1 MQLASLRLTNFRQHE
16 RTELDLGPGLMAVV
30 GANGSGKST
39 LLEAIAWALYGTAAA
54 RGTRDTIKR
63 RGAPPRARVEVE
75 LVFTLGSHRYRLQRT
90 LTNAELE
97 QDGEIIANSSATVTS
112 RVVALLGMTREE
124 FFNTYFTGQKELAV
138 MAAMTPTERG
148 RFLSRVLGYERLR
161 VAQDRLRAERS
172 ARRAELAGLE
182 QGLAD
187 PDELAGVVQAATA
200 DLDRARVARDA
211 AATARTDAE
220 TALGA
225 LTPDWEAART
235 RRTAWQ
241 GLDGERRVVE
251 GRVLTARTAFQALDK
266 ELAAA
271 LEAGRRLESLAGE
284 LAEWPA
290 LVAEREALDEA
301 AAAVAARSQ
310 AVARREAA
318 TTRLATVDAELA
330 ALPDG
335 EALVAL
341 REARAR
347 ANAERDAAGARLSER
362 HTRWK
367 QDEQEAR
374 TKLESYR
381 DRYRELRE
389 QHQAIAEAGPDGTCP
404 FCARPLG
411 ADHARTLALLAAQ
424 MEEVQASGNYY
435 RQRVDQLANAPEEV
449 RALEE
454 ERQRHDATLR
464 AATEALAT
472 AEGQRARREALVRER
487 GTLAESLE
495 ALAAEVAGPA
505 ATYDRARHEV
515 VRSRLAALEPARRQH
530 DQLAGLAARAE
541 ALVAEASA
549 AEQRASEAEA
559 ALGDLDARIA
569 TLGWDPEAFAALEA
583 RIEAA
588 RGAAQAA
595 DLAHTRAAAEV
606 DAALKLRDAAVARQA
621 DRAAKAEAVRRLG
634 AAIERLSELDRA
646 IGELRT
652 ELNLQLR
659 PDLAERASGFLRELT
674 GGRYGDLDLTE
685 DYVAT
690 IVDDGEA
697 KPVISGGEEDVVNL
711 ALRLAI
717 SQMIAER
724 AGQPLSLLVLDE
736 IFGSLD
742 EERRQAVV
750 DLLRA
755 VADRFPQVIVIT
767 HVEGLRDAFDRIVR
781 VTHDVRRGVT
791 TVREDE
797 PELAGVAG

>member
-1 MQLASLRLTNFRQHE
+1 MQLQSLALTNFRQHE
-16 RTELDLGPGLMAVV
+16 RTELLLGPGLLAVV

-75 LVFTLGSHRYRLQRT
+75 LVFTLGAHTYRLSRT
-90 LTNAELE
+90 LTNAELA
-97 QDGEIIANSSATVTS
+97 QDGEVIANSSATVTG
-112 RVVALLGMTREE
+112 RVIALLGMTREE

-138 MAAMTPTERG
+138 MAAMTPAERG

-161 VAQDRLRAERS
+161 LAQDRLRAERS
-172 ARRAELAGLE
+172 ARRAELGGLE

-187 PDELAGVVQAATA
+187 PDELEGVVRSTGAE
-200 DLDRARVARDA
+200 LDRARAARDA
-211 AATARTDAE
+211 AAGELARATE
-220 TALGA
+220 ALAG
-225 LTPDWEAART
+225 LEPEWNAARA
-235 RRTAWQ
+235 RRAAWQ

-251 GRVLTARTAFQALDK
+251 GRVLTARTAFQALDR
-266 ELAAA
+266 ELASAV
-271 LEAGRRLESLAGE
+271 EAGRRLEALAGE
-284 LAEWPA
+284 LVEWDG
-290 LVAEREALDEA
+290 LVAERETLDGA

-310 AVARREAA
+310 AVARRDAALARREA
-318 TTRLATVDAELA
+318 VDIELA

-335 EALVAL
+335 AALEALRTAR
-341 REARAR
+341 REATSAR
-347 ANAERDAAGARLSER
+347 EAASTRLSER

-389 QHQAIAEAGPDGTCP
+389 QHQAIEEAGPDGTCP

-435 RQRVDQLANAPEEV
+435 RQRVQQLAAPPEEV
-449 RALEE
+449 QVLERERAG
-454 ERQRHDATLR
+454 HDAALR
-464 AATEALAT
+464 TATEELAT
-472 AEGQRARREALVRER
+472 AEGQRTRRAALEVER
-487 GTLAESLE
+487 TALGDTLAQ
-495 ALAAEVAGPA
+495 LAAEITGPA
-505 ATYDRARHEV
+505 ATYDRARHEA
-515 VRSRLAALEPARRQH
+515 VRARLAALEPARRQH
-530 DQLAGLAARAE
+530 DQFVGLAARAE
-541 ALVAEASA
+541 SLVTEAAS
-549 AEQRASEAEA
+549 AEQRTSDAET
-559 ALGDLDARIA
+559 ALAELDQRIA
-569 TLGWDPEAFAALEA
+569 QLGWDAAAFAGLEQ
-583 RIEAA
+583 RVEAA
-588 RGAAQAA
+588 RGTAQATELTHA
-595 DLAHTRAAAEV
+595 RAAAEV
-606 DAALKLRDAAVARQA
+606 EAALTLRDAALARQA
-621 DRAAKAEAVRRLG
+621 DRVAKADAVRRLG
-634 AAIERLSELDRA
+634 ATIERLSELDRA
-646 IGELRT
+646 FGELRT

-674 GGRYGDLDLTE
+674 GGRYTDLELTE

-755 VADRFPQVIVIT
+755 VGDRFPQVIVIT

-791 TVREDE
+791 SVREDL
-797 PELAGVAG
+797 PELLGVAD

>member
-1 MQLASLRLTNFRQHE
+1 
-16 RTELDLGPGLMAVV
+16 LDLGPGLMAVV

-200 DLDRARVARDA
+200 DLDRARGARDA

-389 QHQAIAEAGPDGTCP
+389 QHQAIAEAGPDGTC
-404 FCARPLG
+404 
-411 ADHARTLALLAAQ
+411 
-424 MEEVQASGNYY
+424 
-435 RQRVDQLANAPEEV
+435 
-449 RALEE
+449 
-454 ERQRHDATLR
+454 
-464 AATEALAT
+464 
-472 AEGQRARREALVRER
+472 
-487 GTLAESLE
+487 
-495 ALAAEVAGPA
+495 
-505 ATYDRARHEV
+505 
-515 VRSRLAALEPARRQH
+515 
-530 DQLAGLAARAE
+530 
-541 ALVAEASA
+541 
-549 AEQRASEAEA
+549 
-559 ALGDLDARIA
+559 
-569 TLGWDPEAFAALEA
+569 
-583 RIEAA
+583 
-588 RGAAQAA
+588 
-595 DLAHTRAAAEV
+595 
-606 DAALKLRDAAVARQA
+606 
-621 DRAAKAEAVRRLG
+621 
-634 AAIERLSELDRA
+634 
-646 IGELRT
+646 
-652 ELNLQLR
+652 
-659 PDLAERASGFLRELT
+659 
-674 GGRYGDLDLTE
+674 
-685 DYVAT
+685 
-690 IVDDGEA
+690 
-697 KPVISGGEEDVVNL
+697 
-711 ALRLAI
+711 
-717 SQMIAER
+717 
-724 AGQPLSLLVLDE
+724 
-736 IFGSLD
+736 
-742 EERRQAVV
+742 
-750 DLLRA
+750 
-755 VADRFPQVIVIT
+755 
-767 HVEGLRDAFDRIVR
+767 
-781 VTHDVRRGVT
+781 
-791 TVREDE
+791 
-797 PELAGVAG
+797 